1 MRAFGRSFAY
11 SVQGRKVDEILQFLN
26 KEHAFTYVKDENA
39 FSAVI
44 QSLKKKVNEL
54 NNKYPKTQKYYVE
67 VQKNVVNE
75 GYIRIHASGC
85 TMRGISIPYWN
96 VREYKEEG
104 GEV

>member
-1 MRAFGRSFAY
+1 MRAFGKSFAY

-26 KEHAFTYVKDENA
+26 KEHDFTYVKDENA

-44 QSLKKKVNEL
+44 QSLKKKVDEL
-54 NNKYPKTQKYYVE
+54 NNKYPKTQKYYIE
-67 VQKNVVNE
+67 VQKNVND
-75 GYIRIHASGC
+75 GYIRIHAAGY

-96 VREYKEEG
+96 VREYNKKG